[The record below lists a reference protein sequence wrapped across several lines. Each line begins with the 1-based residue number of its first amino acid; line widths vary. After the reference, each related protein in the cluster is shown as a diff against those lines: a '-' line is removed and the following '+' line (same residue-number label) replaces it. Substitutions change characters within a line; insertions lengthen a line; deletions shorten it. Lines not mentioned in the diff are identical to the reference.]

1 MIELYNE
8 LSTAHGKD
16 IIIKG
21 WKQSGIFDAIN
32 LGSAGL
38 PILDPLDSLD
48 SFSLFDTPLSATNY
62 EYDGDS
68 STKEISEE
76 VESDDSEWDDVD
88 FDYRDG
94 NTFDNFDVDE
104 EIQEL
109 FTESE
114 NLYSLERK
122 TALLWTGHIS
132 GPQTEKI
139 ANLSVF

>member
-1 MIELYNE
+1 MIELYNK

-38 PILDPLDSLD
+38 PSLDPFQDVDLLDSLD

-76 VESDDSEWDDVD
+76 VESDDSERDEVD
-88 FDYRDG
+88 FDYGDG
-94 NTFDNFDVDE
+94 NAFDNFDVDE

-122 TALLWTGHIS
+122 
-132 GPQTEKI
+132 
-139 ANLSVF
+139 